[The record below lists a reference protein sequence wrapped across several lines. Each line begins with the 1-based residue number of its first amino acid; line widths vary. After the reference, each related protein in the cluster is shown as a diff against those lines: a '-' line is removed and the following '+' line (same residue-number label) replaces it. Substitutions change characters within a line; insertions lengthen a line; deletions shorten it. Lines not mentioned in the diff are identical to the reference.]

1 MAIKNFG
8 GLVQKNLDAKVTPE
22 KMPAGRYG
30 FTVTG
35 VVLSNT
41 DNDFAIYVN
50 LRVRNDSVRND
61 INVRIVPGLDSSSN
75 WASTYSIINL
85 LDTAKPDSGDRFED
99 MAADCIDALSE
110 SDEAEVESIAQSM
123 QAYVGAIIGGVNF
136 TGDFTWSYSETT
148 KRSYMNL
155 RTSNKDKKVTL
166 SLDHV
171 RETVEGEDLP
181 EQERQ
186 PKPAKRNLVSK
197 R

>member
-85 LDTAKPDSGDRFED
+85 LDTAKPDSGDQFED

-110 SDEAEVESIAQSM
+110 SDETEVESIAQSM
-123 QAYVGAIIGGVNF
+123 QAYVGSIIGGVNF